1 MHRDRATDGKPV
13 DRPKFAAIFICI
25 PRIITFPRAVSSGS
39 VPNNLNDVTSG
50 QVDSQITKCSMTSAR
65 RMNH

>member
-25 PRIITFPRAVSSGS
+25 PRIITFFPRAVSSGS
-39 VPNNLNDVTSG
+39 VPNNLNDVTS
-50 QVDSQITKCSMTSAR
+50 VK
-65 RMNH
+65 